1 VRRGGIIHP
10 ELARVLASLGH
21 RDQLVIADAG
31 LPVPPGVARI
41 DLAYRLGAPRFA
53 DVVQAVA
60 DELVA
65 EQVVVAAEAEE
76 ANPEAVAAVRAAFPG
91 CDLGRVSHE
100 ELKRQSA
107 QARAVIRTGE
117 ATPYANV
124 LIRSGVPF
132 G

>member
-1 VRRGGIIHP
+1 MRRGGIIHP
-10 ELARVLASLGH
+10 ELARVLAGLGH
-21 RDQLVIADAG
+21 RDVLVIADAG

-53 DVVQAVA
+53 DVVQTVA
-60 DELVA
+60 DELVV
-65 EQVVVAAEAEE
+65 EQVVVAVEAED
-76 ANPEAVAAVRAAFPG
+76 ATPETVAAVRAAFPD
-91 CDLGRVSHE
+91 CDLEQMSHQ

-107 QARAVIRTGE
+107 QASAVVRTGE

-124 LIRSGVPF
+124 LIRCGVPF